1 MNIRKSLNQELFNE
15 KNITE
20 ILDLLEMIKANI
32 EGFCDEN
39 LDGGEICSVL
49 LVGHM
54 KKLLNNPIY
63 KSMVDHIDK
72 NSEL

>member
-15 KNITE
+15 KNINE
-20 ILDLLEMIKANI
+20 VLYLLGITKANI
-32 EGFCDEN
+32 KTFCDEDV
-39 LDGGEICSVL
+39 DGGEICSVL

-63 KSMVDHIDK
+63 KTMVDHLTK
-72 NSEL
+72 ELCI